1 MKVTVIGSRK
11 LDFIDQNG
19 NHIVGTQAF
28 VSYPSPDFEGVQV
41 DKIFLQSKMTP
52 AGGVR
57 VGAAKYY
64 IPPAFELFA
73 RCRVDTFV
81 VLPAVGSPH
90 FFAAL
95 LSEYI

>member
-57 VGAAKYY
+57 VGAEYQADYN
-64 IPPAFELFA
+64 A
-73 RCRVDTFV
+73 RGKLMSFMPVK
-81 VLPAVGSPH
+81 
-90 FFAAL
+90 
-95 LSEYI
+95 